1 MTIEQLYEIYQQ
13 HPVVTTDSRN
23 CPEGSIF
30 FALKGDNF
38 NGNRFAAAALE
49 QGCAYAVVD
58 EESEELGVWSEELGA
73 RIILVDDVLTTLQ
86 QLAHFHRLHFRGP
99 VLQITGTNGKTTTKE
114 LVSTVLAQKYNV
126 LFTQGNLNNHIGVP
140 RTLLRL
146 TADHD
151 IAVIETGANHPGEIK
166 TLAEIVAPDCGLI
179 TNVGVAH
186 IEGFGS
192 FEGVVKTKG
201 ELYDFLRSKEER
213 SKGSKEERSKG
224 SKEERSK
231 GLDAAPFIFLNA
243 DNEHLCNIAHGLPA
257 VSYGSM
263 GHGYDVEGE
272 VVECAPFLKLRWRS
286 KLNGQPQTA
295 NVQCSTVNVQR
306 SMVNEVQTHLIG
318 AYNIDNVLAAISV
331 GLRFGVEPAQI
342 NAALAGYVPTNN
354 RSEMRKTAR
363 NTLIVDAY
371 NANPSSMAAALQNFV
386 MMQAPEGMR
395 KMLILGEMRELGD
408 ISERE
413 HARVVEKI
421 KSECPG
427 LSAESVWLVG
437 ENFQRL
443 NPPFSTFKDVE
454 EVKAR
459 LGEVPVENRLIL
471 IKGSNGT
478 RLFQL
483 PDCL

>member
-58 EESEELGVWSEELGA
+58 EESEELGVRSEELGA

-201 ELYDFLRSKEER
+201 ELYDFLRSKEE
-213 SKGSKEERSKG
+213 KG
-224 SKEERSK
+224 K

-243 DNEHLCNIAHGLPA
+243 DNEHLRKIAHGLSA

-286 KLNGQPQTA
+286 KLNDQPQTV
-295 NVQCSTVNVQR
+295 NVQCSTVNGQR
-306 SMVNEVQTHLIG
+306 STVNGQWSTVNEVQTHLIG
-318 AYNIDNVLAAISV
+318 AYNIDNVLAAVSV

-371 NANPSSMAAALQNFV
+371 NANPSSMAAALQNFA

-443 NPPFSTFKDVE
+443 NPPFPTFKDVE

-459 LGEVPVENRLIL
+459 LGEAPVENRLIL